1 MLESLNY
8 RFQRLKKKNKIQL
21 LKENLNQ
28 KSTPWASPSLSYM
41 DPLLQ
46 THS

>member
-8 RFQRLKKKNKIQL
+8 RFHRLKKKKKIQL

-28 KSTPWASPSLSYM
+28 KST
-41 DPLLQ
+41 Q
-46 THS
+46 